1 MRIFCEKY
9 ILDWI
14 TAGKAWSLQGQI
26 YLSLFEPIVLYDY
39 NEVTLFSKNLFFLLD
54 RKYLV
59 VPNDCIYITMK
70 TRIINVTKNK
80 TFELHA
86 YRLSS
91 RMIVLNAGFIQ
102 NLSIFLVIAHAWTT
116 PSIYEKCSVCF
127 VQTPPDVKIRNVC
140 KTKYVK
146 HIASKPSK
154 ICTICHLIRILLV

>member
-1 MRIFCEKY
+1 MKTIYMRIFCENY

-26 YLSLFEPIVLYDY
+26 YLSLFKPIVLYDY
-39 NEVTLFSKNLFFLLD
+39 NEVTLFSKNLFYLLD
-54 RKYLV
+54 IKYLV

-80 TFELHA
+80 TFELHV

-102 NLSIFLVIAHAWTT
+102 NLSIFLVIAHGLQVFTRRVRFVLCKLHLMSKSEMFVKLNMSNILPQNPPT
-116 PSIYEKCSVCF
+116 F
-127 VQTPPDVKIRNVC
+127 VQSVT
-140 KTKYVK
+140 
-146 HIASKPSK
+146 
-154 ICTICHLIRILLV
+154 